1 MFFHQILWRENT
13 NQFNYINWNSGA
25 GRVDPVNFWST
36 VIPIFSAI
44 PNDVYMFA
52 GDLGAIWS
60 TDVTFDRFNNIKL
73 IASRM
78 GDQNGENIIVVNVD
92 SNKSVNYDLICL
104 SDTNLSCLGELTNYL
119 TVDSLITNIN
129 INSTIYPNP
138 ASEYFTVSTHQKST
152 LKLFD
157 IKGLLILDLE
167 YNSFSNQKINISNLD
182 KGIYIAQ
189 LTSEKGRETRKI
201 ILQ

>member
-1 MFFHQILWRENT
+1 
-13 NQFNYINWNSGA
+13 
-25 GRVDPVNFWST
+25 
-36 VIPIFSAI
+36 
-44 PNDVYMFA
+44 
-52 GDLGAIWS
+52 
-60 TDVTFDRFNNIKL
+60 
-73 IASRM
+73 M

-104 SDTNLSCLGELTNYL
+104 SDTNLSCLGELTDYL
-119 TVDSLITNIN
+119 TVDSLILENRN

-189 LTSEKGRETRKI
+189 LSSEKGRETRKI

>member
-1 MFFHQILWRENT
+1 
-13 NQFNYINWNSGA
+13 
-25 GRVDPVNFWST
+25 
-36 VIPIFSAI
+36 
-44 PNDVYMFA
+44 MFA
-52 GDLGAIWS
+52 GDLGATWS
-60 TDVTFDRFNNIKL
+60 TVVTFDRINNIKL
-73 IASRM
+73 IASGM

-104 SDTNLSCLGELTNYL
+104 SDTNLSCLGELTDYL
-119 TVDSLITNIN
+119 NVDSLITNIN

-138 ASEYFTVSTHQKST
+138 ASEYFTVSTQQKST

-189 LTSEKGRETRKI
+189 LTSEKGRETMKI

>member
-1 MFFHQILWRENT
+1 
-13 NQFNYINWNSGA
+13 
-25 GRVDPVNFWST
+25 
-36 VIPIFSAI
+36 
-44 PNDVYMFA
+44 MFA
-52 GDLGAIWS
+52 GDLGATWS
-60 TDVTFDRFNNIKL
+60 TGVTFDRFNNIKL
-73 IASRM
+73 IASGM

-92 SNKSVNYDLICL
+92 SNKSVNYDLIYL
-104 SDTNLSCLGELTNYL
+104 SDTNLSCLGELTDYL
-119 TVDSLITNIN
+119 NVDSLITNIN

-157 IKGLLILDLE
+157 FKGLLILDLE

-189 LTSEKGRETRKI
+189 LTSEKGRETMKI

>member
-1 MFFHQILWRENT
+1 
-13 NQFNYINWNSGA
+13 
-25 GRVDPVNFWST
+25 
-36 VIPIFSAI
+36 
-44 PNDVYMFA
+44 
-52 GDLGAIWS
+52 
-60 TDVTFDRFNNIKL
+60 
-73 IASRM
+73 M

-104 SDTNLSCLGELTNYL
+104 SDTNLSCLGELTDYL
-119 TVDSLITNIN
+119 TVDSLILENRN

-182 KGIYIAQ
+182 KGIYIVQ
-189 LTSEKGRETRKI
+189 LSSEKGRETRKL